1 MTIVDIQVE
10 YFPIKLNLFS
20 QKAHCTEPSVIIAMP
35 VFGARMVCEA
45 GNYRQVQERHRAEL
59 EREIKLGK

>member
-1 MTIVDIQVE
+1 MYRALSYRV
-10 YFPIKLNLFS
+10 
-20 QKAHCTEPSVIIAMP
+20 IAMP